1 MASIFGISDESFKKS
16 QGKTFSD
23 VIEDWS
29 NKAIEEL
36 RRSLQDKVR
45 LATSKKL
52 EQSIIALP
60 ISFQGN
66 QLTVSIQAEAYANF
80 LNEGVKG
87 VGGEMKDGTK
97 WNIKSPGSPFAFKQN
112 TKPSAKHF
120 VQWSYLAGR
129 SPFAVRETVWRSGI
143 KANHF
148 IDDVING
155 DFEKMFAEGIE
166 QALAR
171 TIEVDIKTDFDGK

>member
-23 VIEDWS
+23 VIEEWS
-29 NKAIEEL
+29 NKAIDEL
-36 RRSLQDKVR
+36 RKSLNDKVN
-45 LATSKKL
+45 LTTSKKL
-52 EQSIIALP
+52 EQSIVAMP
-60 ISFQGN
+60 ISFDGRR
-66 QLTVSIQAEAYANF
+66 LSVSIQAEDYANF
-80 LNEGVKG
+80 LNQGVKG
-87 VGGEMKDGTK
+87 VGGNMANGTK
-97 WNIKSPGSPFAFKQN
+97 WNIKSPGSPFAFKQT
-112 TKPSAKHF
+112 TKPSVKHF

-148 IDDVING
+148 IDDVVNG
-155 DFEKMFAEGIE
+155 EFEKMFAEGIE

-171 TIEVDIKTDFDGK
+171 TIEVDIKTEFDK